1 MSYIHHLATLSGTDK
16 NNLQACLEKL
26 DKRQSISNQEAKNC
40 SLAISKLNKVI
51 TDRPLIDHFIKLL
64 STAFQL
70 NSQETDS
77 LKQMVQSSRNI
88 ASFNNDAE
96 YLTIIKIAKTLQSY
110 HSQFRPISNLNN
122 FFNQLHS
129 DTAFKAIIGIIKA
142 ANLTDA
148 LAIELLKAQYRSS
161 YPISSRTDELTKA
174 IIKVDK
180 FSILPEKAFNNLTT
194 HLGKKFSF
202 TADNIKI
209 LQQLEKN
216 GNKDLAKTLY
226 NAFKDKSNIQYMPK
240 ITRELLQNLNS
251 NINKNGVEKY
261 LKTVS
266 ELSVPQSVRSELYG
280 YKDVLIEIEQGKKK
294 PYLADIKTL
303 DLIYNEFKGR
313 GKLDTI
319 PKLTLAYLKNRH
331 AEQSLKKKFSNN
343 PKAQEILKKTASNQ
357 TLKLM
362 EAIYL
367 NFYFTHLQL
376 DMPPSTRTQIHN
388 ALARYPD
395 IHRSAG
401 QIKELIDSKAIAIVE
416 KMMKQIKNEHRFNEK
431 NIKAKVPYLSKNGEQ
446 VEIHHNSEFM
456 ELRVVKYK
464 AKSTEDAKKKAIN
477 AFIKNVK
484 ANKYSNGIPEDIK
497 NFGYRVHEGVDYT
510 GIGHDGIV
518 KYQPDSKIKPTIAR
532 LINVKKILDKQTKKV
547 KEYDIIFMEFNED
560 NGVLF
565 TTLRHLQ
572 QTLPESKIG
581 TKLTKDTVLG
591 TYLFDPRKAGKPAN
605 EHTHIERILIKP
617 EHYSKT
623 KDSADLLKELQK
635 VFTKYEAFSR
645 EFASQFDWDK
655 PLDSNRIEK
664 IKFVNSD
671 IVKMLLPLQN
681 IGDGYHGV
689 SLLMTGTY
697 LNQQLLNI
705 MEAETLQSSAA
716 LIQIDAI
723 KNADDFLKFFANS
736 GTGLLRDYLKLKSLN
751 RLLTHAKT
759 MLQAVGEYNN
769 QLEPLMANI
778 KNEAKILKEKWLA
791 KNKIIRDSLQK
802 NQKNI

>member
-1 MSYIHHLATLSGTDK
+1 MP
-16 NNLQACLEKL
+16 N
-26 DKRQSISNQEAKNC
+26 
-40 SLAISKLNKVI
+40 
-51 TDRPLIDHFIKLL
+51 
-64 STAFQL
+64 L
-70 NSQETDS
+70 NS
-77 LKQMVQSSRNI
+77 
-88 ASFNNDAE
+88 
-96 YLTIIKIAKTLQSY
+96 
-110 HSQFRPISNLNN
+110 
-122 FFNQLHS
+122 FFNLLHS
-129 DTAFKAIIGIIKA
+129 DKAFEAIIGIIKT
-142 ANLTDA
+142 ANLSDA
-148 LAIELLKAQYRSS
+148 LATELIKAQYKSS
-161 YPISSRTDELTKA
+161 YSPSSRTDELTKA

-180 FSILPEKAFNNLTT
+180 FLILPDKAFHHLTT

-202 TADNIKI
+202 TTDNIKI
-209 LQQLEKN
+209 LQTLEKN
-216 GNKDLAKTLY
+216 GNKNLAKTLY
-226 NAFKDKSNIQYMPK
+226 DAFKDKSNIQYMPK

-266 ELSVPQSVRSELYG
+266 ELSVPQSVRSQLYG

-319 PKLTLAYLKNRH
+319 PKLTLAYLKGRH
-331 AEQSLKKKFSNN
+331 AEQSLKKKFANN
-343 PKAQEILKKTASNQ
+343 AKAQEILKKTANNQ

-401 QIKELIDSKAIAIVE
+401 QIKELIDPKAIAIVE
-416 KMMKQIKNEHRFNEK
+416 KMMKQIKNEHRFKEK

-456 ELRVVKYK
+456 ELRVAKYK
-464 AKSTEDAKKKAIN
+464 AKSAEDAKKKAIN
-477 AFIKNVK
+477 AFIKNIK

-497 NFGYRVHEGVDYT
+497 GFSYRVHEGVDYT

-518 KYQPDSKIKPTIAR
+518 KYQPDPKIKPTIAR
-532 LINVKKILDKQTKKV
+532 LINVKGKTNKRGET
-547 KEYDIIFMEFNED
+547 EYFIVLMEFNED

-581 TKLTKDTVLG
+581 TKLTKDMVLG

-664 IKFVNSD
+664 IKLVNSD

-681 IGDGYHGV
+681 IGDDYHGV

-778 KNEAKILKEKWLA
+778 KNEAKILKEKWHTE
-791 KNKIIRDSLQK
+791 NKIIRDSLQK
-802 NQKNI
+802 NLKNI